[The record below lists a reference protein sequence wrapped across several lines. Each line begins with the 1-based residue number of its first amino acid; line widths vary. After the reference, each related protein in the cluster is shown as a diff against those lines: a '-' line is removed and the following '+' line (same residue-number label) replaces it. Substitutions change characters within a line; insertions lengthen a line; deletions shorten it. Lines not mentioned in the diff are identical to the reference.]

1 MGGGIPIIRPLH
13 QCLGANEIDDIQG
26 ILNGTTN
33 FILTKMIREN
43 MNFANALS
51 LAQKLGYAEADPTA
65 DVEGLDAC
73 RKICI
78 LASLAY
84 GKQINPQWVSCE
96 GISKITAEDVEYAKD
111 WGGVI
116 KLIGKATR
124 RRADPENCHDGCTDV
139 CSAGKPALY
148 RG

>member
-43 MNFANALS
+43 MNFTDALS

-65 DVEGLDAC
+65 DVEVWTPAA
-73 RKICI
+73 KS
-78 LASLAY
+78 ASLL
-84 GKQINPQWVSCE
+84 PLH
-96 GISKITAEDVEYAKD
+96 TANRSIRSGSPAKASP
-111 WGGVI
+111 
-116 KLIGKATR
+116 KLQPKM
-124 RRADPENCHDGCTDV
+124 
-139 CSAGKPALY
+139 
-148 RG
+148 